1 MVKSAYIH
9 IPFCRSKCHY
19 CSFVSFSKFELKK
32 DYLKMLAK
40 EINYFYQGEVLNTIY
55 FGGGT
60 PSVLEASEIENILR
74 ILNFNKDTEITMECN
89 PDDVD
94 YEYMRML
101 YDIGI
106 NRISLGCQTF
116 DDGILKQINRR
127 HNAGQVVNAVKI
139 AQDAGFKNV
148 SLDFIYGLPGQTQEM
163 FFEDLRNAVKLGVQ
177 HISLYGLKLEDGCY
191 FAAHMPENLADDDTQ
206 ADMYLGAVE
215 LLKEM
220 GFEHYEV
227 SNFSRHG
234 LNSRH
239 NLTYWNNEEYYGF
252 GVSAHGYVNNTRYGN
267 VETLEQYIKDPFT
280 RKESKLL
287 TCQEKLEEEIF
298 LGFRKIR
305 EGINVENIN
314 TKYGIDF
321 REKYCEV
328 LDKYENLKLIKK
340 TPQGYKLTPNGV
352 LVSNVIL
359 ADFLD

>member
-32 DYLKMLAK
+32 DYLKILAK
-40 EINYFYQGEVLNTIY
+40 EINYFYQGEVLNTVY

-60 PSVLEASEIENILR
+60 PSILEPSEIENILR
-74 ILNFNKDTEITMECN
+74 ILNFNKSTEITMECN
-89 PDDVD
+89 PEDVD
-94 YEYMRML
+94 YGYMRML

-139 AQDAGFKNV
+139 AQDAGFNNI

-163 FFEDLRNAVKLGVQ
+163 FFEDLKNAVKLGVQ

-191 FAAHMPENLADDDTQ
+191 FADHMPENLADEDAQ

-215 LLKEM
+215 LLKTM

-234 LNSRH
+234 LNSKH

-314 TKYGIDF
+314 AKYGINF

-328 LDKYENLKLIKK
+328 LDKYENLKLIQK
-340 TPQGYKLTPNGV
+340 TSQGYVLTPNGV

>member
-19 CSFVSFSKFELKK
+19 CSFVSFSKSELKK
-32 DYLKMLAK
+32 DYLKALAK
-40 EINYFYQGEVLNTIY
+40 EINHFYQGEVLNTIY

-60 PSVLEASEIENILR
+60 PSILEPSEIENILR
-74 ILNFNKDTEITMECN
+74 ILNFNKSTEITMECN

-94 YEYMRML
+94 YGYLRML

-106 NRISLGCQTF
+106 NRISFGCQTF
-116 DDGILKQINRR
+116 NDDILKRINRR
-127 HNAGQVVNAVKI
+127 HNAGQVVNSVKI
-139 AQDAGFKNV
+139 AQDAGFKNI
-148 SLDFIYGLPGQTQEM
+148 SLDFIYGLPGQTPET
-163 FFEDLRNAVKLGVQ
+163 FYEDLKNAVRLRVK

-191 FAAHMPENLADDDTQ
+191 FASHMPENLPDEDMQ
-206 ADMYLGAVE
+206 ADMYLGAVKLMQE
-215 LLKEM
+215 L

-227 SNFSRHG
+227 SNFSHRG
-234 LNSRH
+234 FNSRH
-239 NLTYWNNEEYYGF
+239 NLTYWNNDEYYGF
-252 GVSAHGYVNNTRYGN
+252 GVAAHGYVNDTRYGN
-267 VETLEQYIKDPFT
+267 VETLEQYINDPFA

-287 TCQEKLEEEIF
+287 TRQEQLEEEIF

-314 TKYGIDF
+314 AKYGIDF

-340 TPQGYKLTPNGV
+340 TPKGYVLTPNGV

>member
-19 CSFVSFSKFELKK
+19 CSFVSFSKSELKK
-32 DYLKMLAK
+32 DYLKALAK
-40 EINYFYQGEVLNTIY
+40 EINHFYQGEVLNTIY

-60 PSVLEASEIENILR
+60 PSILEPSEIENILR
-74 ILNFNKDTEITMECN
+74 ILNFNKSTEITIECN

-94 YEYMRML
+94 YGYLRML

-116 DDGILKQINRR
+116 NDDILKRINRR
-127 HNAGQVVNAVKI
+127 HNAGQVVNSVKI
-139 AQDAGFKNV
+139 AQDAGFKNI

-163 FFEDLRNAVKLGVQ
+163 FFEDLKNAVKLGVK

-191 FAAHMPENLADDDTQ
+191 FASHMPENLPDDDTQ

-215 LLKEM
+215 LLTEM

-227 SNFSRHG
+227 SNFSHRWF
-234 LNSRH
+234 NSRH
-239 NLTYWNNEEYYGF
+239 NLTYWNNDEYYGF
-252 GVSAHGYVNNTRYGN
+252 GVAAHGYVNDTRYGN
-267 VETLEQYIKDPFT
+267 VETLEQYIKDPFM

-287 TCQEKLEEEIF
+287 TRQEKLEEEIF

-314 TKYGIDF
+314 AKYGIDF

-340 TPQGYKLTPNGV
+340 TPKGYVLTPNGV